1 MSINNDNF
9 SSTDGYDIDLRQ
21 EDVSGGK
28 ITIEQIDTIKQ
39 YPEAKSIIIS
49 GLEQKTF
56 DYFINKYGKQF
67 QAISFWKNKGVKD
80 LSLLSELE
88 QIEYITYF
96 YNQKA
101 TKLWNMSNNKTLKGL
116 ELDDFTKLHS
126 VDEIKDAPALEVF
139 NIGNAVWN
147 KMQIESLKP
156 VALSTVTSFSW
167 YGDKVLDSDYSCLA
181 NGHIKKLDISPRYF
195 TLDELAQLVSLFPEN
210 LVGTIVKPYYE
221 GTVKD
226 IDGNETAFYFL
237 CKGKRKLTKG
247 IDDEKF
253 HKYLDEF
260 NALLKSYRKI

>member
-88 QIEYITYF
+88 QIEYIT
-96 YNQKA
+96 
-101 TKLWNMSNNKTLKGL
+101 
-116 ELDDFTKLHS
+116 
-126 VDEIKDAPALEVF
+126 
-139 NIGNAVWN
+139 
-147 KMQIESLKP
+147 
-156 VALSTVTSFSW
+156 VALLS
-167 YGDKVLDSDYSCLA
+167 A
-181 NGHIKKLDISPRYF
+181 
-195 TLDELAQLVSLFPEN
+195 
-210 LVGTIVKPYYE
+210 
-221 GTVKD
+221 
-226 IDGNETAFYFL
+226 
-237 CKGKRKLTKG
+237 
-247 IDDEKF
+247 
-253 HKYLDEF
+253 
-260 NALLKSYRKI
+260 